1 MHTDKAMKYDK
12 EHKKKPSQAPTAEE
26 TAEARP
32 EELDVQ
38 ARLEEQERIAAEN
51 HDKYLR
57 AVAEMDNVR
66 KRAAREKADA
76 IRYGNEAL
84 LRDILPFVDS
94 LERAIAQAEAAQ
106 DFAAFHTGLRLIQEQ
121 LLCCLERHGVK
132 RIASRGQAFD
142 PQFHEAMLRVESDQ
156 HEDNEVT
163 EEMEAGY
170 LLNGRLL
177 RPAKVCV
184 CKRTRQENQPVEVG
198 DKAEN

>member
-12 EHKKKPSQAPTAEE
+12 EHKKKPSQAPAAEE

-32 EELDVQ
+32 EEQDVQ
-38 ARLEEQERIAAEN
+38 ARLEEQERIAVEN

-57 AVAEMDNVR
+57 AMAEM
-66 KRAAREKADA
+66 AADA

-121 LLCCLERHGVK
+121 LLCCLERHGWK
-132 RIASRGQAFD
+132 ATS
-142 PQFHEAMLRVESDQ
+142 
-156 HEDNEVT
+156 T
-163 EEMEAGY
+163 
-170 LLNGRLL
+170 
-177 RPAKVCV
+177 
-184 CKRTRQENQPVEVG
+184 RTTR
-198 DKAEN
+198 